1 MVVSKSFKNGFKN
14 VSKLNLNYIEYYMV
28 AILHCII
35 ESIER
40 DRVRLKI
47 NYWRLKTLTA
57 KKAVMD
63 CMYNHFDTSMNT
75 YSDETGIDLWEELRE
90 FNFVPVLCAKFPKC
104 LTGIYQT
111 YKYKVEVDTVEG
123 FLVLDDFGED
133 YDYYCFHCFRKL
145 KIENEL

>member
-1 MVVSKSFKNGFKN
+1 
-14 VSKLNLNYIEYYMV
+14 MV
-28 AILHCII
+28 AILHCIV

-63 CMYNHFDTSMNT
+63 CMYNHFDTSMKT
-75 YSDETGIDLWEELRE
+75 YTDETGIDLWEELRE
-90 FNFVPVLCAKFPKC
+90 FNFVPVICSSFPKC
-104 LTGIYQT
+104 LTGVYLT

-123 FLVLDDFGED
+123 FLVLDDLGED
-133 YDYYCFHCFRKL
+133 YNYYCYHCYRDL
-145 KIENEL
+145 ISENKI